1 MYAAEHAAEHGEQPA
16 IIMAPSGRT
25 LTFAEYE
32 AGANQVAHV
41 LRDTGLRK
49 GDHVAIFMENHP
61 AMLLAQAGAERTGL
75 YFTPVNSYLSAEEV
89 AYVINDSRSRVVFT
103 STAKADVA
111 AQLPALCPDVER
123 WIMASSGRTG
133 IAAPFE
139 SWDDA
144 VSSQPT
150 DHVLDEQMGAPMMYS
165 SGTTGRPKG
174 ILRPMYDIHPSETSI
189 AVLGIAGL
197 WRCREGM
204 VYLSPAPLY
213 HTAPQVSV
221 AIALRM
227 KSTAV
232 VMEHFD
238 PALYLELVDRYGVTH
253 SQVVPTMF
261 SRMLKLPDEVRAAA
275 DLSSLEV
282 IIHAAAP
289 CPVPVKEQMIEWFGP
304 ILLEYYAATEGNG
317 CTFITSDDWLAHK
330 GSVGRSVLSDI
341 HILDDDGRPC
351 PVGTSGTVWFAG
363 ATDFEYFNDPE
374 KTASTRRDGGKTS
387 TVGDVGYLDEDGYL
401 FLTDRKAHMI
411 ISGGVNI
418 YPQETENLLVTHPSV
433 LDAAVIGVPN
443 EDLGEEVKAVVQ
455 PVDGVVGDDGAGG
468 GIDRVLPRAPGP
480 LQVPAERGLRGRAA
494 PTAHRE
500 VVQGGVARAVLGVA
514 RHPHRVSDGAVGLP
528 DDLMA
533 WIEEVGGGRVVLADR
548 MPGGGRK
555 EAWFIDLEDSE
566 GAVHVATSCA
576 TTVPIPARTKDPW
589 TLHREATVYLALQDG
604 PVPVPRVLGVHPV
617 HQAMLS
623 ERVQGGNWFSR
634 ITDPAEQESTA
645 RDFMTKLGGVARA
658 RCGGSGPP
666 LVSCRQLD
674 RRGRRGRARRVGA
687 GAGGAWRDARPG
699 TRLLAALAAAPHPF
713 LRRAAGV
720 GAGGHG
726 SGELHVSR
734 RPGDGGRR
742 LGAGAPGR
750 PHGRHRVAVAAGDAG
765 AIHGL
770 PDAPA

>member
-1 MYAAEHAAEHGEQPA
+1 MYAAEYAAEHGDQPA

-41 LRDTGLRK
+41 LRDSGLRK
-49 GDHVAIFMENHP
+49 GDHMAIFMENHP
-61 AMLLAQAGAERTGL
+61 AVLLAEGGAERTGL
-75 YFTPVNSYLSAEEV
+75 YFTPVNFYLSAEEV
-89 AYVINDSRSRVVFT
+89 AYVINDSRSRVVVT
-103 STAKADVA
+103 STAKTEVA
-111 AQLPALCPDVER
+111 RQLPALCPDVER
-123 WIMASSGRTG
+123 FIMVDTAGSGRAG
-133 IAAPFE
+133 IEAPFE
-139 SWDDA
+139 SWDD
-144 VSSQPT
+144 VVGSQPT
-150 DHVLDEQMGAPMMYS
+150 DHVPDEQLGAPMMYS

-227 KSTAV
+227 KSTVV

-238 PALYLELVDRYGVTH
+238 PPLYLELVGRYGVTH

-289 CPVPVKEQMIEWFGP
+289 CPVPVKEEMIEWFGP

-341 HILDDDGRPC
+341 RILDDDGRPC

-374 KTASTRRDGGKTS
+374 KTASTRRDDGRTS
-387 TVGDVGYLDEDGYL
+387 TVGDVGYLDSDGYL

-418 YPQETENLLVTHPSV
+418 YPQETENLLVTYPSV

-455 PVDGVVGDDGAGG
+455 LVDGVDGDEALERSLIAFCREHLAHFKCPRSVDFV
-468 GIDRVLPRAPGP
+468 DELPRLPTGK
-480 LQVPAERGLRGRAA
+480 LYKGVLREQYWASHD
-494 PTAHRE
+494 T
-500 VVQGGVARAVLGVA
+500 
-514 RHPHRVSDGAVGLP
+514 
-528 DDLMA
+528 
-533 WIEEVGGGRVVLADR
+533 
-548 MPGGGRK
+548 
-555 EAWFIDLEDSE
+555 
-566 GAVHVATSCA
+566 
-576 TTVPIPARTKDPW
+576 
-589 TLHREATVYLALQDG
+589 
-604 PVPVPRVLGVHPV
+604 
-617 HQAMLS
+617 
-623 ERVQGGNWFSR
+623 R
-634 ITDPAEQESTA
+634 I
-645 RDFMTKLGGVARA
+645 V
-658 RCGGSGPP
+658 
-666 LVSCRQLD
+666 
-674 RRGRRGRARRVGA
+674 
-687 GAGGAWRDARPG
+687 
-699 TRLLAALAAAPHPF
+699 
-713 LRRAAGV
+713 
-720 GAGGHG
+720 
-726 SGELHVSR
+726 
-734 RPGDGGRR
+734 
-742 LGAGAPGR
+742 
-750 PHGRHRVAVAAGDAG
+750 
-765 AIHGL
+765 
-770 PDAPA
+770 